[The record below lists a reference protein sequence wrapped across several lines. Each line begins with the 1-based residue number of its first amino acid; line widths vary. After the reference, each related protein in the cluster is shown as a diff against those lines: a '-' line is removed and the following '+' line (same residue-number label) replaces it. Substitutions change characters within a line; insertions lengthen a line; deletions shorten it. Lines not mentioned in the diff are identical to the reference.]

1 MSAVKEVRAVAEQHK
16 KETAKQLTGRTVVM
30 DQDSRRRYEEALQK
44 WDEKLEWLNTAY
56 RDSER
61 LSKDDLAVRI
71 NTRD

>member
-1 MSAVKEVRAVAEQHK
+1 MAEKHK
-16 KETAKQLTGRTVVM
+16 KEAAKQQTGRTVVLE
-30 DQDSRRRYEEALQK
+30 QDSRKRYEEALQK
-44 WDEKLEWLNTAY
+44 WDEKLGWLNTAY